1 MGKDYTSVMK
11 QTKIAT
17 NRNKQSM
24 NIGGFVSIY
33 RLHVRGKQSDE
44 FFNQF
49 IEAIRSSETS
59 VNVNFYGDSY
69 N

>member
-1 MGKDYTSVMK
+1 MGKDYTSVRK

-17 NRNKQSM
+17 NWNKQSM

-33 RLHVRGKQSDE
+33 RPHLQGKQSDK

-49 IEAIRSSETS
+49 IEATRSSETS